1 MPMLERFGLG
11 LLLLAPL
18 TVFAGTTLSLE
29 RLAQASPATGSVFEV
44 AGLARDG
51 RRETLQLEAFEV
63 FTDDARLVNMTV
75 DGERPL
81 PLPRQ
86 RYFRGQVVGDDQSSV
101 VLIVHADGRIEGALN
116 DAGGRRMLARNGE
129 TLVAAAVA
137 DDGSHSPFQCALHDH
152 QRMTAPESVASPAA
166 AANVAQPEG
175 SLYNVRLAVET
186 DTEFLARF
194 AGNTTN
200 ATNYVGAL
208 VAYLS
213 GIYVN
218 QLDTQMQVSFLRL
231 WTTPD
236 PFVETDAGCA
246 LLEVGKFWND
256 TMGAQVRTTMHFFSG
271 KSGFSGIAWVGVLC
285 GGAFNTSP
293 ANVGSNCPNLP
304 NNQNYGG
311 AYGITKG
318 MLGNFNPG
326 NPIILWDSYA
336 VAHEL
341 GHNFNSPHTHCYG
354 NIGGNPNPVDQC
366 EDFEAGQP
374 GCFSGTPVLPGGA
387 GSGTIMSYCHL
398 LAGGF
403 NNVSMTF
410 GRNHAF
416 GVAPVR
422 VPDRMLA
429 HVVQRAGQFPSCL
442 ALPANPNIFANG
454 FE

>member
-1 MPMLERFGLG
+1 MKISGFGLLS
-11 LLLLAPL
+11 LLPMAL
-18 TVFAGTTLSLE
+18 TAGTPLSLE
-29 RLAQASPATGSVFEV
+29 QLARSSLATGDEIEV
-44 AGLARDG
+44 AGLLLED
-51 RRETLQLEAFEV
+51 RRKTLQLTAFEV
-63 FTDDARLVNMTV
+63 FTDDARLVHMTV
-75 DGERPL
+75 DGEQSL
-81 PLPRQ
+81 PLPPQ

-116 DAGGRRMLARNGE
+116 DAAGRRLLTRDGE
-129 TLVAAAVA
+129 TLTAEAMA

-152 QRMTAPESVASPAA
+152 QGMTAPLSVATTAPAA
-166 AANVAQPEG
+166 SVAQPHG

-186 DTEFLARF
+186 DNEFLARF
-194 AGNTTN
+194 AGNTSN
-200 ATNYVGAL
+200 ATTYVGAL

-271 KSGFSGIAWVGVLC
+271 KSGFSGIAWIGVLC

-293 ANVGSNCPNLP
+293 ANVGSTCPNLP

-318 MLGNFNPG
+318 LLGNFNAG
-326 NPIILWDSYA
+326 NPVIVWDSYG
-336 VAHEL
+336 VAHEI

-366 EDFEAGQP
+366 ENFEAGQP

-398 LAGGF
+398 LTGGF
-403 NNVSMTF
+403 NNLSMTF
-410 GRNHAF
+410 GRGHAF

-429 HVVQRAGQFPSCL
+429 HVQQRAGQFPACL